1 MRNNQPVTQ
10 REYAFPANAT
20 LMSVTDE
27 QSYIQ
32 YANSAFI
39 GVSGYEPGEL
49 MGQPHN
55 LVRHP
60 DMPPEAFADMWA
72 TLKAGQSWTA
82 LVKNRR
88 KDGDHYWVRAN
99 AAPMVRNGRLRG
111 YISVRTQPPA
121 KEVEEVAALYQRF
134 RQGQANGWKFRKG
147 LVIRRGLLSWL
158 SWSQVASVRARI
170 RMGVWGFGLTM
181 LVALLGMGL
190 MGGLGTDMLVAAA
203 GLAVVGTAL
212 VCWWLERQIA
222 QPLRLVAQQAAAVAS
237 GDFDA
242 NVRLDRI
249 DDIGMILRAL
259 NQSGLN
265 VRSLVDDVGLQV
277 EGVQSASGEIAL
289 ASNDLGSRTEQAAS
303 NLEETASAMEE
314 MTSSV
319 SHNAETAQQAKDL
332 AMHAAQAAQ

>member
-1 MRNNQPVTQ
+1 
-10 REYAFPANAT
+10 
-20 LMSVTDE
+20 
-27 QSYIQ
+27 
-32 YANSAFI
+32 
-39 GVSGYEPGEL
+39 
-49 MGQPHN
+49 
-55 LVRHP
+55 
-60 DMPPEAFADMWA
+60 
-72 TLKAGQSWTA
+72 
-82 LVKNRR
+82 
-88 KDGDHYWVRAN
+88 
-99 AAPMVRNGRLRG
+99 
-111 YISVRTQPPA
+111 
-121 KEVEEVAALYQRF
+121 
-134 RQGQANGWKFRKG
+134 
-147 LVIRRGLLSWL
+147 
-158 SWSQVASVRARI
+158 
-170 RMGVWGFGLTM
+170 
-181 LVALLGMGL
+181 
-190 MGGLGTDMLVAAA
+190 MLVAAA